1 VSPPA
6 VRSRL
11 RAAISVTAT
20 VLSLLLVWAALAAP
34 DQLQLLRPSRFLRL
48 PLEAIVLV
56 AVVAVLPVAAGRLVS
71 VLLGVGLGVLA
82 VVSILDMGFVA
93 ALGRPFDP
101 LSDWGYFDSASA
113 LLRQSVGAGPAHA
126 FVVAAAVAVVALLV
140 LVPLAVLR
148 LTGVVARHRRTS
160 GRTAAGLAVA
170 WALCAATGLQLIPG
184 TPVAARAA
192 AGSVYDHV
200 AQVTSE
206 IQDRQTFVRA
216 AQSDPFAHVPDADLL
231 TALRGKDVI
240 IAFVES
246 YGRVAV
252 DGSPAAASVESTLD
266 AGTAELQAAGFAS
279 RSAYLTSP
287 TFGGISWLAHA
298 TLQSGLWIDNQ
309 HRYDSLMDTG
319 RLTLA
324 DAFRRAGWRT
334 VADVPS
340 NQQPW
345 PEGSSFY
352 RYDTVY
358 GAGDVGYAGPPFSYA
373 TMPDQY
379 VLAAFQRLELARAR
393 RPPVM
398 AEIDLVSSHTPW
410 APLPRLVPWA
420 DVGDGSV
427 FDTMP
432 AAGPSPAVVWR
443 DPRSVRA
450 AYQQSIDYSLRAL
463 ISFVQQVPDD
473 NLVLVLLGD
482 HQPATIVSG
491 SGASHDVPVSI
502 VAHDPEVMDRVS
514 SWGWQRGLRPDV
526 GAPVWR
532 MDEFRDRFLSAFGAH
547 PGVPGRA
554 SNPVAR

>member
-1 VSPPA
+1 

-11 RAAISVTAT
+11 RAALSVTAT
-20 VLSLLLVWAALAAP
+20 ALSLVLVWAALAAP
-34 DQLQLLRPSRFLRL
+34 DQLQLLRPSRFVRL

-56 AVVAVLPVAAGRLVS
+56 AVVAVRPVAAGRLVS
-71 VLLGVGLGVLA
+71 ALLGVGLGALA
-82 VVSILDMGFVA
+82 VVSVLDMGFVA

-101 LSDWGYFDSASA
+101 LSDWGYFDSASG

-148 LTGVVARHRRTS
+148 LTGVVARHRRMS

-192 AGSVYDHV
+192 AGSVYNHV
-200 AQVTSE
+200 ATVASE

-216 AQSDPFAHVPDADLL
+216 AQSDPFARLPDADLL

-240 IAFVES
+240 VAFVER
-246 YGRVAV
+246 YGGVAV
-252 DGSPAAASVESTLD
+252 DGSRAAAGVESTLD

-298 TLQSGLWIDNQ
+298 TLQSGLWVDSQ
-309 HRYDSLMDTG
+309 HRYDSLMTTR

-334 VADVPS
+334 VADVPA
-340 NQQPW
+340 NQRPW
-345 PEGSSFY
+345 PQGSSFY
-352 RYDTVY
+352 RYEAVY
-358 GAGDVGYAGPPFSYA
+358 GAGDVGYAGPAFSYA

-379 VLAAFQRLELARAR
+379 VLSAFQRLELAPANR
-393 RPPVM
+393 RPVM

-410 APLPRLVPWA
+410 APLPRMVPWA
-420 DVGDGSV
+420 NVGDGSV
-427 FDTMP
+427 FDPMP
-432 AAGPSPAVVWR
+432 AAGNSPAVVWR
-443 DPRSVRA
+443 DPQSVRA
-450 AYQQSIDYSLRAL
+450 AYQQSVEYSLRAL
-463 ISFVQQVPDD
+463 ISFVQQAHDD
-473 NLVLVLLGD
+473 NLVLFLLGD

-491 SGASHDVPVSI
+491 TGASHDVPVSI
-502 VAHDPEVMDRVS
+502 VARDPAVMDRIAP
-514 SWGWQRGLRPDV
+514 WAWQPGLRPDV
-526 GAPVWR
+526 DAPVWR
-532 MDEFRDRFLSAFGAH
+532 MDEFRDRFLRAFGAD
-547 PGVPGRA
+547 PGDPGTA
-554 SNPVAR
+554 SNPVVR

>member
-1 VSPPA
+1 VSPSASP
-6 VRSRL
+6 SRL
-11 RAAISVTAT
+11 RTALSLTVTVA
-20 VLSLLLVWAALAAP
+20 SLLLVGSALAAP
-34 DQLQLLRPSRFLRL
+34 DELRLLRPGRFLTL
-48 PLEAIVLV
+48 PLEAILLV

-71 VLLGVGLGVLA
+71 LLMGIALGVLA

-101 LSDWGYFDSASA
+101 LSDWGYLDSASG

-126 FVVAAAVAVVALLV
+126 FVLTATVAVVAVLV

-160 GRTAAGLAVA
+160 GRTAAGLGVA
-170 WALCAATGLQLIPG
+170 WMLCAATGLQLVPG
-184 TPVAARAA
+184 TPVASRAA
-192 AGSVYDHV
+192 ARSVYDHV
-200 AQVTSE
+200 ATVASE

-216 AQSDPFAHVPDADLL
+216 AQSDPFARVPDADLL

-240 IAFVES
+240 VAFVES

-252 DGSPAAASVESTLD
+252 DGSPAAAGVESTLD
-266 AGTAELQAAGFAS
+266 AGTAELESAGFAS

-298 TLQSGLWIDNQ
+298 TLQSGLWVDSQ
-309 HRYDSLMDTG
+309 HRYDSLMATR

-324 DAFRRAGWRT
+324 AAFRRAGWRT
-334 VADVPS
+334 VADVPA
-340 NQQPW
+340 NQHPW
-345 PEGSSFY
+345 PQGSSFY

-358 GAGDVGYAGPPFSYA
+358 GAADVGYAGPAFSYA

-379 VLAAFQRLELARAR
+379 VLSAFQRLELAPAHR
-393 RPPVM
+393 RPVM

-427 FDTMP
+427 FDPMP
-432 AAGPSPAVVWR
+432 AAGQSPAVVWR

-450 AYQQSIDYSLRAL
+450 AYQQSVEYSLRAL
-463 ISFVQQVPDD
+463 VSFAQQRHDD

-491 SGASHDVPVSI
+491 AGASHDVPVSI
-502 VAHDPEVMDRVS
+502 VAHDPAVMDRIAA
-514 SWGWQRGLRPDV
+514 WGWQRGLRPSTD
-526 GAPVWR
+526 APVWR
-532 MDEFRDRFLSAFGAH
+532 MDQFRDRFLSAFG
-547 PGVPGRA
+547 PR
-554 SNPVAR
+554 